1 MRQHRRQGGKRFKKP
16 PHWLYPKAIEIRY
29 RLYLENLAKKMQDGV
44 RRILFP
50 ALPAMIAD
58 AENSRRTD
66 AWDDM
71 LEQAMEDL
79 SVSFDETL
87 ADDAVRA
94 TLRGMADRI
103 NGWNTAQFHAM
114 VKTVVGVEHY
124 AYEPWLA
131 PHMGSFV
138 SENVGLIK
146 KLKEETYQD
155 INRIVQGGIRGGNS
169 YRSIINEIVGT
180 DIEPGRFTKTKDRA
194 RLIARDQIGK
204 FNGELTSIRQQSIGV
219 SEYYWRTA
227 GDERVRDSHGA
238 LNGMLCR
245 WDDDT
250 VYSDDD
256 GETWPPRSA
265 IEAFEGSPGEDFQC
279 RCWPEAKLTE
289 PSTEEEADES

>member
-256 GETWPPRSA
+256 GETWQPRSA

-289 PSTEEEADES
+289 PSIEEEADES